1 MRPRTLALAALAALL
16 PTAAMAHT
24 GIGATGGFAHG
35 FWHPI
40 GGLDHVLAMVL
51 VGVLAWQLG
60 GRALWLVPATFVLVM
75 AAGGALGVAGL
86 ALPMVELGIALSIV
100 VLGAAVALAP
110 AGGLRAPV
118 AVAMG
123 IAGLFAVFHGYAHGG
138 EMPAGASGLAYGV
151 GFMLATAALHLG
163 GIGLGFLI
171 GVAGDRS
178 GLAVRSAGGLA
189 AIAGVAILTG
199 AL

>member
-1 MRPRTLALAALAALL
+1 
-16 PTAAMAHT
+16 
-24 GIGATGGFAHG
+24 
-35 FWHPI
+35 
-40 GGLDHVLAMVL
+40 
-51 VGVLAWQLG
+51 
-60 GRALWLVPATFVLVM
+60 
-75 AAGGALGVAGL
+75 
-86 ALPMVELGIALSIV
+86 
-100 VLGAAVALAP
+100 
-110 AGGLRAPV
+110 
-118 AVAMG
+118 MG

-189 AIAGVAILTG
+189 AVAGVAILTG